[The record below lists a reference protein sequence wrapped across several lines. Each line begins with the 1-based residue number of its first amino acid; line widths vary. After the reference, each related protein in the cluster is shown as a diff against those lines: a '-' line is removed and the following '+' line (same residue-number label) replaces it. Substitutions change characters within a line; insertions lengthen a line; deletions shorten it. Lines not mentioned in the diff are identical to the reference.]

1 MDNIE
6 QLKQDNEKLKERL
19 NNAAKFFRD
28 QKAQIEALTK
38 ENEDLKEQV
47 NVFKNATNERGD
59 EMRKSLDKCKELE
72 KTIESKDQAYQ
83 LLQDT
88 YNVSNTLSEICN
100 VYMNYLNSKKFIIQ
114 KNTDSVPNVVDDLP
128 ELSFT
133 PLYPIRIFGTSGI
146 DGDFTKCKAR
156 MYEIQIT
163 QGNQIILD
171 LIPVRKNGI
180 GYMYDK
186 ISKRLY
192 GNDSTGEFI
201 LGPDK

>member
-88 YNVSNTLSEICN
+88 YNEVFANCNKLKEANTGLTEENKKLTALGIDYVNQINDYKKSVDHLQNTL
-100 VYMNYLNSKKFIIQ
+100 K
-114 KNTDSVPNVVDDLP
+114 SVEEN
-128 ELSFT
+128 
-133 PLYPIRIFGTSGI
+133 
-146 DGDFTKCKAR
+146 KAE
-156 MYEIQIT
+156 Y
-163 QGNQIILD
+163 
-171 LIPVRKNGI
+171 
-180 GYMYDK
+180 
-186 ISKRLY
+186 
-192 GNDSTGEFI
+192 
-201 LGPDK
+201 